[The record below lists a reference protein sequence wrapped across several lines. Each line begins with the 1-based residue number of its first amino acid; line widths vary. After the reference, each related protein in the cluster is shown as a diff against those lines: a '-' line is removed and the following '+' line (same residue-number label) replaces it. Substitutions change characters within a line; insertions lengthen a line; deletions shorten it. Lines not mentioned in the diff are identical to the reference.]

1 MEDHEAECDAEGA
14 VHERTVRVK
23 TFTRYTFRSPKID
36 HPTSAPH
43 IFVYVGKIE
52 CIPLFVIFGFCSIP
66 FPSIPFP
73 GIFFAENNMY
83 DVRFLR

>member
-43 IFVYVGKIE
+43 IFVYVGKFIVY
-52 CIPLFVIFGFCSIP
+52 PFLSFLVFAVYLFLV
-66 FPSIPFP
+66 
-73 GIFFAENNMY
+73 Y
-83 DVRFLR
+83 LFLGYFSPKIICTK